1 MVMEPTVA
9 IETLSLNKS
18 FGGVVAASNVNFKV
32 LSGEFRCMIGPNG
45 AGKST
50 LFAML
55 CGIESADSGQI
66 FVFGQDVTHTQA
78 FKRVR
83 LGVGLTF
90 QTNRAF
96 HALSVRENLAIPQA
110 SAKLENK
117 EVGQARL
124 EFALD
129 AFGLDPNDESKA
141 AELSHNQLQWLEIAM
156 VLVGYPNLILLD
168 EPAAGMASEET
179 LRTAK
184 VLKHLNSTGLT
195 TVVVE
200 HDMAFVKDAAQTVT
214 VLHQGKIF
222 AEGSVADI
230 IAHEDVRRIYLGR
243 A

>member
-1 MVMEPTVA
+1 MEPTVA
-9 IETLSLNKS
+9 IETLSLNKT

-55 CGIESADSGQI
+55 CGIETADSGQI

-110 SAKLENK
+110 SARLENK

-129 AFGLDPNDESKA
+129 AFGLDPNDEIKA

>member
-1 MVMEPTVA
+1 MVMEPTIV
-9 IETLSLNKS
+9 IETRSLSKR
-18 FGGVVAASNVNFKV
+18 FGGVVAADNVNFKV
-32 LSGEFRCMIGPNG
+32 PSGEFRCMIGPNG

-55 CGIESADSGQI
+55 CGIESADSGRI
-66 FVFGQDVTHTQA
+66 FVFGQDVTRMQA
-78 FKRVR
+78 FRRVR

-96 HALSVRENLAIPQA
+96 HQLTVRENLTIPQA
-110 SAKLENK
+110 SANLKNK
-117 EVGQARL
+117 EAGQVRL

-129 AFGLDPNDESKA
+129 AFGLDPDDETKA
-141 AELSHNQLQWLEIAM
+141 AELPHNQLHWLEIAM

-168 EPAAGMASEET
+168 EPTAGMAPEET
-179 LRTAK
+179 LQTAK

-200 HDMAFVKDAAQTVT
+200 HDMAFVKDVAQTVT
-214 VLHQGKIF
+214 VLHQGQIF
-222 AEGSVADI
+222 AEGSLADI
-230 IAHEDVRRIYLGR
+230 TAHEDVRRIYLGR

>member
-1 MVMEPTVA
+1 MEPTVA
-9 IETLSLNKS
+9 IETRSLSKR
-18 FGGVVAASNVNFKV
+18 FGGVVAADNINLKV
-32 LSGEFRCMIGPNG
+32 LFGELRCMIGPNG

-55 CGIESADSGQI
+55 CGIQRADSGQI
-66 FVFGQDVTHTQA
+66 FIFGQDVTRTQA
-78 FKRVR
+78 FQRVR

-96 HALSVRENLAIPQA
+96 HELSVRENLTIPQA
-110 SAKLENK
+110 SAKVENK

-129 AFGLDPNDESKA
+129 AFGLDPNDETKA
-141 AELSHNQLQWLEIAM
+141 GELSHNQLQWLEIAM
-156 VLVGYPNLILLD
+156 VLAGYPNLILLD

-179 LRTAK
+179 LQTGK

-195 TVVVE
+195 IVVVE
-200 HDMAFVKDAAQTVT
+200 HDMAFVKDVAQTVT
-214 VLHQGKIF
+214 VLHQGQIF
-222 AEGSVADI
+222 AEGSIAEI
-230 IAHEDVRRIYLGR
+230 TAHEDVRKIYLGR

>member
-1 MVMEPTVA
+1 MEPTVV
-9 IETLSLNKS
+9 IETRSLNKR
-18 FGGVVAASNVNFKV
+18 FGGVVAADNVNFKV

-66 FVFGQDVTHTQA
+66 FVFGQDVTRTQA
-78 FKRVR
+78 FRRVR

-96 HALSVRENLAIPQA
+96 HQLSVRENLTIPQA
-110 SAKLENK
+110 SANLENK
-117 EVGQARL
+117 EAGQARL

-129 AFGLDPNDESKA
+129 AFGLDPNDETKA
-141 AELSHNQLQWLEIAM
+141 AELSHNQLQWLEFAM
-156 VLVGYPNLILLD
+156 VLVGYPSLILLD
-168 EPAAGMASEET
+168 EPTAGMASEET
-179 LRTAK
+179 LQTAK

-200 HDMAFVKDAAQTVT
+200 HDMAFVKDVAQTVT
-214 VLHQGKIF
+214 VLHQGQIF

-230 IAHEDVRRIYLGR
+230 TTHEDVRRIYLGR

>member
-1 MVMEPTVA
+1 MDSGIV
-9 IETLSLNKS
+9 IETRSLSKH
-18 FGGVVAASNVNFKV
+18 FGGVVAADKVNFKV
-32 LSGEFRCMIGPNG
+32 PSGEFRCMIGPNG

-55 CGIESADSGQI
+55 CGIQAADSGQI
-66 FVFGQDVTHTQA
+66 FVFGQDVTRKQA
-78 FKRVR
+78 FQRVR

-96 HALSVRENLAIPQA
+96 HALSVRENLTIPQA
-110 SAKLENK
+110 SAKLENM
-117 EVGQARL
+117 ETGQARL

-129 AFGLDPNDESKA
+129 AFGLDPNDETNA
-141 AELSHNQLQWLEIAM
+141 GELPHNKLQWLEIAM

-168 EPAAGMASEET
+168 EPTAGMASEET
-179 LRTAK
+179 QQTAK

-200 HDMAFVKDAAQTVT
+200 HDMAFVRDVAQTVT
-214 VLHQGKIF
+214 VLHQGQIF
-222 AEGSVADI
+222 AEGSVAEI
-230 IAHEDVRRIYLGR
+230 TAHKDVRRIYLGR

>member
-1 MVMEPTVA
+1 MVMEPTVV
-9 IETLSLNKS
+9 IETRSLSKR
-18 FGGVVAASNVNFKV
+18 FGGVVAAVNVNFKV
-32 LSGEFRCMIGPNG
+32 LSGELRCMIGPNG

-66 FVFGQDVTHTQA
+66 FVFGQDVTRTQA
-78 FKRVR
+78 FQRVR

-96 HALSVRENLAIPQA
+96 HQLSVRENLTIPQA
-110 SAKLENK
+110 SANLENK

-129 AFGLDPNDESKA
+129 AFALDPNDEIKA
-141 AELSHNQLQWLEIAM
+141 AELTHNQLQWLEFAM
-156 VLVGYPNLILLD
+156 VLVAYPNLILLD
-168 EPAAGMASEET
+168 EPTAGMASEET
-179 LRTAK
+179 LQTGK

-200 HDMAFVKDAAQTVT
+200 HDMAFVKDVAQTVT
-214 VLHQGKIF
+214 VLHQGQIF

-230 IAHEDVRRIYLGR
+230 TAHEDVRRIYLGR

>member
-1 MVMEPTVA
+1 MESTVV
-9 IETLSLNKS
+9 IETRSLNKH
-18 FGGVVAASNVNFKV
+18 FGGVVAADNVNFKV

-66 FVFGQDVTHTQA
+66 FIFGQDVTRTLA
-78 FKRVR
+78 FQRVR

-96 HALSVRENLAIPQA
+96 HELSVRENMTIPQD
-110 SAKLENK
+110 SANLGNK
-117 EVGQARL
+117 ETGQARL

-129 AFGLDPNDESKA
+129 AFGLDPNDETKA
-141 AELSHNQLQWLEIAM
+141 AELSHNQLQWLEFAV

-168 EPAAGMASEET
+168 EPTAGMASEET
-179 LRTAK
+179 LQTAK

-200 HDMAFVKDAAQTVT
+200 HDMAFVKDVAQTVT
-214 VLHQGKIF
+214 VLHQGQIF

-230 IAHEDVRRIYLGR
+230 TAHEDVRRVYLGR

>member
-1 MVMEPTVA
+1 MDLTAV
-9 IETLSLNKS
+9 IETRSLNKR
-18 FGGVVAASNVNFKV
+18 FGGVIAADNVNFKV

-55 CGIESADSGQI
+55 CGIQSADSGQI
-66 FVFGQDVTHTQA
+66 FFFGQDVTRRQA
-78 FKRVR
+78 FQRVR

-96 HALSVRENLAIPQA
+96 HELSVRENLTIPQA

-117 EVGQARL
+117 EAGQARL

-129 AFGLDPNDESKA
+129 AFGLDPNDETKA

-156 VLVGYPNLILLD
+156 VLTGYPNLILLD
-168 EPAAGMASEET
+168 EPTAGMASEET
-179 LRTAK
+179 LQTAK

-200 HDMAFVKDAAQTVT
+200 HDMAFVKNVAQTVT
-214 VLHQGKIF
+214 VLHQGRIF
-222 AEGSVADI
+222 AEGSVAKI
-230 IAHEDVRRIYLGR
+230 TAHEDVRKIYLGR
-243 A
+243 V

>member
-1 MVMEPTVA
+1 MEPTVV
-9 IETLSLNKS
+9 IETRSLNKR
-18 FGGVVAASNVNFKV
+18 FGGVVAADNVNFKV

-66 FVFGQDVTHTQA
+66 FVFGQDVTRTQA
-78 FKRVR
+78 FRRVR

-96 HALSVRENLAIPQA
+96 HQLSVRENLTIPQA
-110 SAKLENK
+110 SANLENK
-117 EVGQARL
+117 EAGQARL

-129 AFGLDPNDESKA
+129 AFGLDPNDETKA
-141 AELSHNQLQWLEIAM
+141 AELSHNQLQWLEFAM
-156 VLVGYPNLILLD
+156 VLVGYPSLILLD
-168 EPAAGMASEET
+168 EPTAGMASEET
-179 LRTAK
+179 LQTAK

-195 TVVVE
+195 IVVVE
-200 HDMAFVKDAAQTVT
+200 HDMAFVKDVAQTVT
-214 VLHQGKIF
+214 VLHQGQIF
-222 AEGSVADI
+222 AEGSVAYI
-230 IAHEDVRRIYLGR
+230 TAHEDVRRIYLGR

>member
-1 MVMEPTVA
+1 MEPTVA
-9 IETLSLNKS
+9 IETLSLNKT

-66 FVFGQDVTHTQA
+66 FVFGQDVTRTQA

-96 HALSVRENLAIPQA
+96 HGLSVRENLAIPQA

-129 AFGLDPNDESKA
+129 AFGLDPNDEIKA

>member
-110 SAKLENK
+110 SARLENK

-124 EFALD
+124 KFALD
-129 AFGLDPNDESKA
+129 AFGLDPNDEIKA

>member
-1 MVMEPTVA
+1 MEPTVV
-9 IETLSLNKS
+9 IETRSLNKR
-18 FGGVVAASNVNFKV
+18 FGGVVAADNVNFKV

-66 FVFGQDVTHTQA
+66 FVFGQDVTRTQA
-78 FKRVR
+78 FRRVR

-96 HALSVRENLAIPQA
+96 HQLSVRENLTIPQS
-110 SAKLENK
+110 SANLENK
-117 EVGQARL
+117 EAGQARL

-129 AFGLDPNDESKA
+129 AFGLDPNDETKA
-141 AELSHNQLQWLEIAM
+141 AELSHNQLQWLEFAM
-156 VLVGYPNLILLD
+156 VLVGYPSLILLD
-168 EPAAGMASEET
+168 EPTAGMASEET
-179 LRTAK
+179 LQTAK

-195 TVVVE
+195 IVVVE
-200 HDMAFVKDAAQTVT
+200 HDMAFVKDVAQTVT
-214 VLHQGKIF
+214 VLHQGQIF
-222 AEGSVADI
+222 AEGSVAYI
-230 IAHEDVRRIYLGR
+230 TAHEDVRRIYLGR

>member
-1 MVMEPTVA
+1 MEPTVA
-9 IETLSLNKS
+9 IETLSLNKT

-96 HALSVRENLAIPQA
+96 HGLSVRENLAIPQA

-129 AFGLDPNDESKA
+129 AFGLDPNDEIKA

>member
-1 MVMEPTVA
+1 MEPTVV
-9 IETLSLNKS
+9 IETRSLNKR
-18 FGGVVAASNVNFKV
+18 FGGVVAADNVNFKV
-32 LSGEFRCMIGPNG
+32 PSGEFRCMIGPNG

-66 FVFGQDVTHTQA
+66 FIFGQDVTRTLTFQ
-78 FKRVR
+78 RVR

-96 HALSVRENLAIPQA
+96 HQLSVRENLTIPQA
-110 SAKLENK
+110 SANLENK
-117 EVGQARL
+117 EAGQARL

-129 AFGLDPNDESKA
+129 AFGLDPNDETKA
-141 AELSHNQLQWLEIAM
+141 AELSHNQLQWLEFAV

-168 EPAAGMASEET
+168 EPTAGMASEET
-179 LRTAK
+179 LQTAK

-200 HDMAFVKDAAQTVT
+200 HDMAFVKDVAQTVT
-214 VLHQGKIF
+214 VLHQGQIF

-230 IAHEDVRRIYLGR
+230 TAHEDVRRVYLGR

>member
-1 MVMEPTVA
+1 MVMESTA
-9 IETLSLNKS
+9 IIETRSLSKR
-18 FGGVVAASNVNFKV
+18 FGGVVAADNVNFKV
-32 LSGEFRCMIGPNG
+32 LSGELRCMIGPNG

-55 CGIESADSGQI
+55 CGIERADSGQI
-66 FVFGQDVTHTQA
+66 FVFGQDVTRMQA
-78 FKRVR
+78 FQRVR

-96 HALSVRENLAIPQA
+96 HQLSVRENLTIPQA
-110 SAKLENK
+110 SANLENK

-129 AFGLDPNDESKA
+129 AFALDPNDETKA
-141 AELSHNQLQWLEIAM
+141 AELTHNQLQWLEFAM

-168 EPAAGMASEET
+168 EPTAGMASEET
-179 LRTAK
+179 LQTAK
-184 VLKHLNSTGLT
+184 VLKQLNSTGLT

-200 HDMAFVKDAAQTVT
+200 HDMAFVKDVAQTVT
-214 VLHQGKIF
+214 VLHQGQIF

-230 IAHEDVRRIYLGR
+230 TANEDVRRIYLGR

>member
-1 MVMEPTVA
+1 MVMEPTVV

-110 SAKLENK
+110 SARLENK

-129 AFGLDPNDESKA
+129 AFGLDPNDEIKA